1 MKYKVGDIFNI
12 ALSNHKYAICKLIF
26 APRGALKQVIGL
38 VVYDIVDYD
47 NRYLFDLNNHKLKK
61 FKIMNNFQEIIFTGN
76 QKIKNGEWKFFA
88 YKELNKHEIKLQTFQ
103 YAGDL
108 YNNENLVGKIKDDEF
123 QLYTR
128 MSVCGFELLD
138 NIIIS
143 SSN

>member
-1 MKYKVGDIFNI
+1 
-12 ALSNHKYAICKLIF
+12 
-26 APRGALKQVIGL
+26 
-38 VVYDIVDYD
+38 
-47 NRYLFDLNNHKLKK
+47 
-61 FKIMNNFQEIIFTGN
+61 MNNFQEIIFTGN
-76 QKIKNGEWKFFA
+76 QKIKNGEWQFFA

-108 YNNENLVGKIKDDEF
+108 YNNENLVRKIKDDEF